1 MINQQNDV
9 HIQSKALPKDSPTT
23 YLNTKFAFVIFCL
36 LDYYCFVN
44 FLFCLFNMS
53 DSIEKLFAKLEAN
66 DKTVVESLKKCIR
79 ESKPN
84 DTSLINGLY
93 DYYLRSNSL
102 KCIDMFIVMKEP
114 QEQCLFERLKDSL
127 AKSKSELKTRVQA
140 LTLLGHIATSHPTWL
155 QKLPDHALF
164 KELLEFLKVET
175 ELLPLVSALLVLIIF
190 IPMFPSSIGK
200 KYLDDI
206 FCIFKRLAGWNLRV
220 PGGLVE
226 VQLIHLQIA
235 LHALFLL
242 LYGMYPSNFLQF
254 LQLNFK
260 DKNDPVFSHTIKPM
274 MDTVKMN
281 PSLVVTSKEKETTT
295 ERWQKLAM
303 HDVIVE
309 CERFSLDITDRCP
322 HETCQNTTEFRS
334 RSGTMNST
342 LGTNG
347 NNSPYSQPN
356 IKTLTALQKSGSDII
371 YTPSKSYH
379 VQTPP
384 ITESGGTTIH
394 HIQGVASRNN
404 YSASQEGSPPE
415 AAIEA
420 TPETTPVR
428 DFNTT
433 PVKPSSAKSSVARA
447 ITSFHTNASGHIVSG
462 TPTGSV
468 PSSPMR
474 KEPSPFIFPSSSS
487 VILGNAVVKES
498 SPGYPGVGEYRSPGS
513 VSAFAR
519 ASGVPFSQH
528 KIHKLTKESA
538 QLQGSDS
545 SGPTNKPP
553 PSSPLKIQ
561 HLEGSGRMRMESPL
575 TQEDEEVSS
584 ISVAS
589 KKTKTPS
596 KLMAR
601 SNESILPD
609 IETDGKDLEHGSP
622 CSAGGLHMPNSESV
636 NSFKKRIRR
645 FRYHSQC
652 NTEPD
657 HVELSTGSSPGNGM
671 SCVSTAVVKRAKSWP
686 DLAQLLQTP
695 KKDKLVNTSNGVD
708 VKSSKQKFVL
718 IHAHTQT
725 EVFWPMPYEHLFLMI
740 FPSLKEE
747 SIDAKLS
754 PSPSPAL
761 ALQSAEQYK
770 PSLYD
775 ILDKYIESCV
785 ATADNNTIKDQLQL
799 VHQQLLFE
807 RHRREV
813 HAYGNRRLLS
823 DAKSTRLL
831 EECNSALRD
840 QVQLEQKEIDDLR
853 SQLQCCKRDVTEK
866 DHFLSY
872 TLTSIENQ
880 CANMKSENAMLKDKI
895 RELELDISKCKKEY
909 SELDKKRQIS
919 EAALFDAYAEVKV
932 AKEQALVGE
941 QVKQELQR
949 VNTELLLKGELH
961 VKYRE
966 KLSKLEGLKQYD
978 EITNQ
983 HKRAFEEEVKSLQS
997 VIEAK
1002 SVVLESYKVRLF
1014 ELEQQLSQKDETISE
1029 QKRTLASVNEEH
1041 EALIKSVESKYE
1053 NQLAINRALE
1063 QKILELK
1070 NKLEIETA
1078 NKKMNSPDTSSC
1090 LEVQATTT
1098 AGLSSHSSPL
1108 SASLASSVGSNL
1120 QDKEMRNLQAFVE
1133 EKDS

>member
-394 HIQGVASRNN
+394 HIQVIEGVASRNN

-428 DFNTT
+428 
-433 PVKPSSAKSSVARA
+433 
-447 ITSFHTNASGHIVSG
+447 
-462 TPTGSV
+462 
-468 PSSPMR
+468 
-474 KEPSPFIFPSSSS
+474 
-487 VILGNAVVKES
+487 
-498 SPGYPGVGEYRSPGS
+498 
-513 VSAFAR
+513 
-519 ASGVPFSQH
+519 
-528 KIHKLTKESA
+528 
-538 QLQGSDS
+538 GSDS

>member
-428 DFNTT
+428 
-433 PVKPSSAKSSVARA
+433 
-447 ITSFHTNASGHIVSG
+447 
-462 TPTGSV
+462 
-468 PSSPMR
+468 
-474 KEPSPFIFPSSSS
+474 
-487 VILGNAVVKES
+487 
-498 SPGYPGVGEYRSPGS
+498 
-513 VSAFAR
+513 
-519 ASGVPFSQH
+519 
-528 KIHKLTKESA
+528 
-538 QLQGSDS
+538 GSDS